1 MKLRWL
7 LVLCALAIVG
17 CTNSEKASTSAPKEA
32 DMGSP
37 EATVEKFAQAL
48 AKNDV
53 DAALALYAPE
63 VFKLE
68 GATEAQAK
76 QAMTEQLRSQE
87 VPVFANASVNVGKV
101 THYAQVDYTVGGK
114 VRHLLL
120 KETPEGWRISNSMIA
135 E

>member
-1 MKLRWL
+1 MKLAL
-7 LVLCALAIVG
+7 LLGLCALISIG
-17 CTNSEKASTSAPKEA
+17 CSINTTTTAAQNNA
-32 DMGSP
+32 DKGDP
-37 EATVEKFAQAL
+37 ETTVEKFAQAL

-68 GATEAQAK
+68 GTTETQAR
-76 QAMTEQLRSQE
+76 QITAEQLRNQE
-87 VPVFANASVNVGKV
+87 VPLFANAAMKVDKV
-101 THYAQVDYTVGGK
+101 THYAQVDFTIGGK

>member
-1 MKLRWL
+1 MRLIL
-7 LVLCALAIVG
+7 LLGLSTILLAG
-17 CTNSEKASTSAPKEA
+17 CGGNKATTQTETDK
-32 DMGSP
+32 GSP

-53 DAALALYAPE
+53 DAALVLYSPE

-68 GATEAQAK
+68 GATEVQAK
-76 QAMTEQLRSQE
+76 QIMAEQLRNQE
-87 VPVFANASVNVGKV
+87 VPVFSSGAVKIDNV
-101 THYAQVDYTVGGK
+101 TRYAQVDYSIGGK
-114 VRHLLL
+114 TRHLLL

>member
-1 MKLRWL
+1 MKLNWFPL
-7 LVLCALAIVG
+7 FCALALAG
-17 CTNSEKASTSAPKEA
+17 CSVNVNNTDAKGEDKGSAQ
-32 DMGSP
+32 
-37 EATVEKFAQAL
+37 ATVEKFAQAL

-76 QAMTEQLRSQE
+76 QAMAEQLRSQE
-87 VPVFANASVNVGKV
+87 VPVFANAALKVDKV
-101 THYAQVDYTVGGK
+101 TNYAQVDYTVGGK